1 MKRALL
7 AIAICAVAGYAL
19 AQDEETLEPVIVE
32 HVDGARIVEDC
43 TPPSTAPACAGF
55 HALIRQN
62 FSDRE
67 IGMLFGAA
75 TAYPEYR
82 TSYSSVRERYDNLV
96 RWVEDNGVQLAV
108 NRAPVMIEDAPV
120 GYDERPVRRDV
131 YVNDDD
137 AVLVDDDPDATVLQ
151 TRRRQ

>member
-7 AIAICAVAGYAL
+7 AIAFCAAAGYAS
-19 AQDEETLEPVIVE
+19 AQDEETLEPIIVE

-43 TPPSTAPACAGF
+43 TPPAAAPECAGF

-62 FSDRE
+62 FSERE
-67 IGMLFGAA
+67 IGMLFGAS
-75 TAYPEYR
+75 TAYPEYG

-108 NRAPVMIEDAPV
+108 NRAPVMIEDEPV
-120 GYDERPVRRDV
+120 GYDEGPVRRDV

-137 AVLVDDDPDATVLQ
+137 AVLVDDDPDATVLR
-151 TRRRQ
+151 TRQ